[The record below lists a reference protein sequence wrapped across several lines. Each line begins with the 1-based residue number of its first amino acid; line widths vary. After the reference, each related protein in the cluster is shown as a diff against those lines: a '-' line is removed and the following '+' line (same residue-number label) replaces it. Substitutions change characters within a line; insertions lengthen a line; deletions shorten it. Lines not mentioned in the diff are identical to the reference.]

1 MDKISGGGG
10 GVQFPEHLH
19 LMPPPST
26 FRLRGRSPLAPP
38 RSRLAAGSAP
48 AATGLG
54 NGRQPVLRQ
63 HRLSADDEAAV
74 EAAVEIGYL
83 LSQYSQAEA
92 DALLHSLQRDGNLS
106 LYNST
111 PKALGFLGR
120 QPQS

>member
-1 MDKISGGGG
+1 M
-10 GVQFPEHLH
+10 QFPEHLH
-19 LMPPPST
+19 LMQPPST

-38 RSRLAAGSAP
+38 RGRLAGGSAP
-48 AATGLG
+48 SASGLAS
-54 NGRQPVLRQ
+54 GRRPVLRQ

-92 DALLHSLQRDGNLS
+92 DALLLSLQRDGNLS
-106 LYNST
+106 LHSST